1 MNKFIIT
8 EEDRKHIKG
17 LYEQVQQKSGC
28 TGNPNSINVLNIN
41 VYIDKSLF
49 VGDDGYWESQL
60 FESLED
66 YSNSNPFKVAIEFSK
81 NVPLNNT
88 QRLFQFQVD
97 ATYQNSLKQTGW
109 IDKYFKG
116 FTEQLNYIIQY
127 TNLDPKYFKL
137 TGPNLNWGGYFE
149 SEPTSCPDLCSGAGY
164 KIEYKPPTN

>member
-1 MNKFIIT
+1 LET
-8 EEDRKHIKG
+8 H
-17 LYEQVQQKSGC
+17 
-28 TGNPNSINVLNIN
+28 
-41 VYIDKSLF
+41 
-49 VGDDGYWESQL
+49 L

-88 QRLFQFQVD
+88 QRLFQFQVES
-97 ATYQNSLKQTGW
+97 TYQNSLKQTGW
-109 IDKYFKG
+109 VDKYFKG

-137 TGPNLNWGGYFE
+137 TGPNLNWSDYFE
-149 SEPTSCPDLCSGAGY
+149 SEPTSCPDLCTGAGY